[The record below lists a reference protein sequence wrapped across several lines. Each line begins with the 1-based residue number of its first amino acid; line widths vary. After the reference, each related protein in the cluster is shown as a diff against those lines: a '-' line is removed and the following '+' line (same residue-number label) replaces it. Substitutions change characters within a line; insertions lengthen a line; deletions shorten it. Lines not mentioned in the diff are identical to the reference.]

1 MRQLFVILSFAIL
14 SLFSMPQV
22 MAKEDVQGK
31 FLGAKTATHP
41 DWFKESFL
49 DLEED
54 IADSTEAGKRL
65 VVYFWQAGCPYCSQ
79 LWSDNFAHKDIE
91 KTFRKNFE
99 IVAIN
104 MWGDKEVVTIGGKNY
119 TEKSFSDALSIA
131 YTPTLFFFDENK
143 KVVHKVAGYIPPKDF
158 RLVMEY
164 VSQHKEKEGNYASFI
179 ASKNKN
185 IADGKLHS
193 EPFFLKPPYNLNNR
207 SLDTA
212 NKGKYTAVFFEKPAC
227 KNCDLLHEKTL
238 KDKETIKL
246 IEQFR
251 AIQLNRYADTQIITP
266 TANKTTAKEW
276 ANQLNITYL
285 PAMVFF
291 DPNGKEV
298 MRIDTQMHSFH
309 IQSVYDYVLS
319 GAYKTEPNFQRYIS
333 ARSEKIREHGKTVDI
348 WKY

>member
-1 MRQLFVILSFAIL
+1 
-14 SLFSMPQV
+14 MPSAMSQEEV
-22 MAKEDVQGK
+22 SGK

-65 VVYFWQAGCPYCSQ
+65 VVYFWQPNCPYCSQ
-79 LWSDNFAHKDIE
+79 LWSDNFAQKELVDS
-91 KTFRKNFE
+91 FRKNFE

-104 MWGDKEVVTIGGKNY
+104 IWGDKEVVMIGGKNY
-119 TEKSFSDALSIA
+119 TEKSFADALSIV
-131 YTPTLFFFDENK
+131 YTPTLLFFDENK

-164 VSQHKEKEGNYASFI
+164 VSQHKEKDGNYASFI
-179 ASKNKN
+179 ASQNKH
-185 IADGKLHS
+185 IVDGKLHAES
-193 EPFFLKPPYNLNNR
+193 FFLKPPYDLNIAT
-207 SLDTA
+207 LD
-212 NKGKYTAVFFEKPAC
+212 KVKYTAIFFEKPNC
-227 KNCDLLHEKTL
+227 KSCDLLHKKTL
-238 KDKETIKL
+238 KDNNTKKL
-246 IEQFR
+246 IKQFR
-251 AIQLNRYADTQIITP
+251 SIQLNRYADTKVTTP
-266 TANKTTAKEW
+266 AGDETTAKDW

-291 DPNGKEV
+291 DPDGKEV
-298 MRIDTQMHSFH
+298 MRVDTQMHSFH

-319 GAYKTEPNFQRYIS
+319 GAYKTELNFQRYIS
-333 ARSEKIREHGKTVDI
+333 VRSEKIQEQGRDVDI